1 MAKGVFNLA
10 VTGMLAQQDRMAIIG
25 NNIANSQTT
34 GFKTSKLSFQEEF
47 VTHSGQYINGTHNQ
61 FGNGVRSSGVSS
73 DWGSGAIESTS
84 NPANVAIAG
93 DGFLPV
99 AYNNTLYYCRAG
111 DFALVEDPNSAGT
124 FIFMRPNGAILLGG
138 VGADPAVTDYVRF
151 TDSLGAG
158 AAPTSYSISP
168 DGTVTAL
175 PATITVANGTVGLQ
189 RFNNPDSMQRLEGGM
204 YRPTSLTSATTV
216 GPAVPGTNGCG
227 TLMQGSLENSNADLV
242 TEFTNMIITQ
252 RAFQANSKTITTADE
267 MLQTVLSLKR

>member
-1 MAKGVFNLA
+1 M
-10 VTGMLAQQDRMAIIG
+10 
-25 NNIANSQTT
+25 
-34 GFKTSKLSFQEEF
+34 
-47 VTHSGQYINGTHNQ
+47 
-61 FGNGVRSSGVSS
+61 
-73 DWGSGAIESTS
+73 
-84 NPANVAIAG
+84 
-93 DGFLPV
+93 
-99 AYNNTLYYCRAG
+99 
-111 DFALVEDPNSAGT
+111 
-124 FIFMRPNGAILLGG
+124 
-138 VGADPAVTDYVRF
+138 TDYVRF